1 MCLRRCWIPRA
12 FRFSNPGKLAS
23 GREGVGDRLRAG
35 QVRQRVKQDSG
46 AKESSGN
53 SLRDD
58 EGREPLQT
66 TREPGGDDERCL
78 RRESELEQRE
88 AVLPRRG
95 LEKGRV
101 SANLSLASSNT
112 AAS

>member
-46 AKESSGN
+46 AKVKVGDRN
-53 SLRDD
+53 MLVDVV
-58 EGREPLQT
+58 
-66 TREPGGDDERCL
+66 TRIRFS
-78 RRESELEQRE
+78 R
-88 AVLPRRG
+88 
-95 LEKGRV
+95 
-101 SANLSLASSNT
+101 
-112 AAS
+112 